1 MSFIVIL
8 GVFGPNFTRILTDS
22 VISIINDR
30 SIRRQTNST
39 MISAKRYLNTK
50 EVAQLLQINEK
61 GVYTLVSEKGLPATK
76 VTGKWLFPKHF
87 VEEWLD
93 LSVVNLPAAANPSL
107 DSGRLFI
114 AGSDDLLF
122 QRAVGLYNSQNRGS
136 VIFFANIGSMGGLR
150 ALRQR
155 SCHIGV
161 CHLLQDDNEEY
172 NFRFAEKEMAQAP
185 VFVNFSRREQGI
197 VLARGNPK
205 NIKSI
210 VDLAADGVR
219 IVNRPLS
226 TGTRLLL
233 DFEISRSDISP
244 EDIDGYEVEVGRHL
258 DAGLAVLGGRVDA
271 APAIRPV
278 AELLG
283 LDFLPLRWERFDM
296 LINRDRFFEASVQRF
311 INLLH
316 DPTFKEIAQEYVGYD
331 LSACGK
337 MIYPDNLKL

>member
-1 MSFIVIL
+1 MSS
-8 GVFGPNFTRILTDS
+8 P
-22 VISIINDR
+22 
-30 SIRRQTNST
+30 
-39 MISAKRYLNTK
+39 KKYLNTK
-50 EVAQLLQINEK
+50 EVAQLLQVNEK
-61 GVYTLVSEKGLPATK
+61 GVYTLVSDKGLPATK
-76 VTGKWLFPKHF
+76 VTGKWLFPRHF

-93 LSVVNLPAAANPSL
+93 LSIVNLPAAANPAL

-122 QRAVGLYNSQNRGS
+122 QRAVSLYNSKDQNS

-161 CHLLQDDNEEY
+161 CHLLQDDKEEY
-172 NFRFAEKEMAQAP
+172 NFRFAEQEMTQAP
-185 VFVNFSRREQGI
+185 VFVNFSKREQGI
-197 VLARGNPK
+197 LIGPGNPK
-205 NIKSI
+205 NIRS
-210 VDLAADGVR
+210 VADLAGNGVK
-219 IVNRPLS
+219 IVNRPLN

-233 DFEISRSDISP
+233 DYEISRTDISAD
-244 EDIDGYEVEVGRHL
+244 DIDGYEVEVGRHL
-258 DAGLAVLGGRVDA
+258 EAGLAVLGGKADA

-283 LDFLPLRWERFDM
+283 LDFIPLRWERFDL
-296 LINRDRFFEASVQRF
+296 LINRDRFFDPPVQRF

-316 DPTFKEIAQEYVGYD
+316 DPSFKEIAKEFVGYD
-331 LSACGK
+331 LSVSGK

>member
-1 MSFIVIL
+1 
-8 GVFGPNFTRILTDS
+8 
-22 VISIINDR
+22 
-30 SIRRQTNST
+30 
-39 MISAKRYLNTK
+39 MISTKRYLSTK

-76 VTGKWLFPKHF
+76 ITGKWLFPKHF

-93 LSVVNLPAAANPSL
+93 LSAVNLPTASSPVL
-107 DSGRLFI
+107 ESGRLFI

-122 QRAVGLYNSQNRGS
+122 QRAVGLYNSQNPDS

-172 NFRFAEKEMAQAP
+172 NFRFAEQEMAKSP
-185 VFVNFSRREQGI
+185 VFINFSKRQQGI
-197 VLARGNPK
+197 IVAHGNPK
-205 NIKSI
+205 NIET
-210 VDLAADGVR
+210 VADLAAEGVR
-219 IVNRPLS
+219 IVNRPLN

-233 DFEISRSDISP
+233 DFEISRSDISA

-258 DAGLAVLGGRVDA
+258 EAGLAVLGGKADA

-283 LDFLPLRWERFDM
+283 LYFIPLRWERFDM
-296 LINRDRFFEASVQRF
+296 LINRDRFFEPSVQRF

-316 DPTFKEIAQEYVGYD
+316 DPAFKEIAREYVGYD

>member
-1 MSFIVIL
+1 MSS
-8 GVFGPNFTRILTDS
+8 P
-22 VISIINDR
+22 
-30 SIRRQTNST
+30 
-39 MISAKRYLNTK
+39 KKYLNTK
-50 EVAQLLQINEK
+50 EVAQLLQVNEK
-61 GVYTLVSEKGLPATK
+61 GVYALVSDKGLPATK
-76 VTGKWLFPKHF
+76 VTGKWLFPRHF

-93 LSVVNLPAAANPSL
+93 LSIVNLPAAANPAL

-122 QRAVGLYNSQNRGS
+122 QRAVNLFNSSDQNS

-161 CHLLQDDNEEY
+161 CHLLQDDKEEY
-172 NFRFAEKEMAQAP
+172 NFRFAEQEMTQAP
-185 VFVNFSRREQGI
+185 VFVNFSKREQGI
-197 VLARGNPK
+197 LIGPGNPK
-205 NIKSI
+205 NIKS
-210 VDLAADGVR
+210 VADLAGNGVK
-219 IVNRPLS
+219 IVNRPLN

-233 DFEISRSDISP
+233 DYEISRTDISAD
-244 EDIDGYEVEVGRHL
+244 DIDGYEVEVGRHL
-258 DAGLAVLGGRVDA
+258 EAGLAVLGGKADA

-283 LDFLPLRWERFDM
+283 LDFIPLRWERFDL
-296 LINRDRFFEASVQRF
+296 LINRDRFFDPPVQRF

-316 DPTFKEIAQEYVGYD
+316 DPSFKQIAKEFVGYD
-331 LSACGK
+331 LSVSGK

>member
-1 MSFIVIL
+1 MA
-8 GVFGPNFTRILTDS
+8 
-22 VISIINDR
+22 
-30 SIRRQTNST
+30 ST
-39 MISAKRYLNTK
+39 KHYLNTK

-61 GVYTLVSEKGLPATK
+61 GVYALVSEKGLPATK

-93 LSVVNLPAAANPSL
+93 LSSVNLPAAPNPAL

-122 QRAVGLYNSQNRGS
+122 QRAVGLYHSQNRDS
-136 VIFFANIGSMGGLR
+136 VIFFANVGSMGGLR

-172 NFRFAEKEMAQAP
+172 NFRFAEQEMSQAP
-185 VFVNFSRREQGI
+185 VFINFSRREQGI
-197 VLARGNPK
+197 VVAAGNPKQINSVSDLARG
-205 NIKSI
+205 
-210 VDLAADGVR
+210 GVR
-219 IVNRPLS
+219 IVNRPLN

-233 DFEISRSDISP
+233 DYEISRSDISA
-244 EDIDGYEVEVGRHL
+244 EDIEGYDVEVGRHL
-258 DAGLAVLGGRVDA
+258 DAGLAVLGGKADA

-283 LDFLPLRWERFDM
+283 LGFMPLRWERFQL
-296 LINRDRFFEASVQRF
+296 LISRDRFFEPPVQRF

-316 DPTFKEIAQEYVGYD
+316 EPVFKEISREYVGYD
-331 LSACGK
+331 LSGCCK
-337 MIYPDNLKL
+337 MIYPDNVKL

>member
-1 MSFIVIL
+1 MS
-8 GVFGPNFTRILTDS
+8 S
-22 VISIINDR
+22 S
-30 SIRRQTNST
+30 
-39 MISAKRYLNTK
+39 KKYLNTK
-50 EVAQLLQINEK
+50 EVAQLLQVNEK
-61 GVYTLVSEKGLPATK
+61 GVYALVSDKGLPATK
-76 VTGKWLFPKHF
+76 VTGKWLFPRHF

-93 LSVVNLPAAANPSL
+93 LSIVNLPAAANPAL

-122 QRAVGLYNSQNRGS
+122 QRAVNLYNSKDQNS

-161 CHLLQDDNEEY
+161 CHLLQDDKEEY
-172 NFRFAEKEMAQAP
+172 NFRFAEQEMSQAP
-185 VFVNFSRREQGI
+185 VFINFSKREQGI
-197 VLARGNPK
+197 LIRLGNPK
-205 NIKSI
+205 NINS
-210 VDLAADGVR
+210 VADLAGDGVK
-219 IVNRPLS
+219 IVNRPLN

-233 DFEISRSDISP
+233 DYEISRTDISA
-244 EDIDGYEVEVGRHL
+244 DQIDGYEVEVGRHL
-258 DAGLAVLGGRVDA
+258 EAGLAVLGGRADA

-283 LDFLPLRWERFDM
+283 LDFIPLRWERFDL
-296 LINRDRFFEASVQRF
+296 LINRDRFFDPPVQRF

-316 DPTFKEIAQEYVGYD
+316 DPSFKDIAKEFVGYD
-331 LSACGK
+331 LSVSGK

>member
-1 MSFIVIL
+1 MS
-8 GVFGPNFTRILTDS
+8 S
-22 VISIINDR
+22 S
-30 SIRRQTNST
+30 
-39 MISAKRYLNTK
+39 KKYLNTK
-50 EVAQLLQINEK
+50 EVAQLLQVNEK
-61 GVYTLVSEKGLPATK
+61 GVYSLVSEKGLPATK
-76 VTGKWLFPKHF
+76 VTGKWLFPRHF

-93 LSVVNLPAAANPSL
+93 LSIVNLPAAANPAL

-122 QRAVGLYNSQNRGS
+122 QRAVGLYNSKNQNS

-172 NFRFAEKEMAQAP
+172 NFRFAEQEMAQAP
-185 VFVNFSRREQGI
+185 VFSNFSRREQGI
-197 VLARGNPK
+197 LIGAGNPK
-205 NIKSI
+205 QIHS
-210 VDLAADGVR
+210 VADLARAGVR
-219 IVNRPLS
+219 IVNRPLN

-233 DFEISRSDISP
+233 DYEISRSDISA
-244 EDIDGYEVEVGRHL
+244 EDIDGYDREVGRHL
-258 DAGLAVLGGRVDA
+258 EAGLAVLGDKADA

-283 LDFLPLRWERFDM
+283 LDFIPLRWERFDL
-296 LINRDRFFEASVQRF
+296 LIHRDRFFDPPVQRF
-311 INLLH
+311 MNLLH
-316 DPTFKEIAQEYVGYD
+316 DPSFKKIANEYVGYD
-331 LSACGK
+331 LSVCGK

>member
-1 MSFIVIL
+1 MS
-8 GVFGPNFTRILTDS
+8 
-22 VISIINDR
+22 
-30 SIRRQTNST
+30 ST
-39 MISAKRYLNTK
+39 KRYLNTK

-61 GVYTLVSEKGLPATK
+61 GVYALVSDKGLPATK

-93 LSVVNLPAAANPSL
+93 LSIVNLPAAANPSL

-122 QRAVGLYNSQNRGS
+122 QRAIGLYNSLNRDS
-136 VIFFANIGSMGGLR
+136 VVFFANIGSMGGLR

-172 NFRFAEKEMAQAP
+172 NFRFAEQEMGQAP
-185 VFVNFSRREQGI
+185 VFINFSKREQGI
-197 VLARGNPK
+197 VVADGNPK
-205 NIKSI
+205 NIMS
-210 VDLAADGVR
+210 VADLAAEGMR
-219 IVNRPLS
+219 IVNRPLN
-226 TGTRLLL
+226 TGTRLLF

-244 EDIDGYEVEVGRHL
+244 EDIDGYDVEVGRHL
-258 DAGLAVLGGRVDA
+258 DAGLAVLGGRADA

-283 LDFLPLRWERFDM
+283 LGFIPLRWERFDL
-296 LINRDRFFEASVQRF
+296 LINRERFFEPPVQKF

-316 DPTFKEIAQEYVGYD
+316 DPAFKEIASEYVGYD
-331 LSACGK
+331 LSVCGK
-337 MIYPDNLKL
+337 MIYPDNVKL

>member
-1 MSFIVIL
+1 MS
-8 GVFGPNFTRILTDS
+8 S
-22 VISIINDR
+22 S
-30 SIRRQTNST
+30 
-39 MISAKRYLNTK
+39 KKYLNTK
-50 EVAQLLQINEK
+50 EVAQLLQVNEK
-61 GVYTLVSEKGLPATK
+61 GVYTLVSDKGLPATK
-76 VTGKWLFPKHF
+76 VTGKWLFPRHF

-93 LSVVNLPAAANPSL
+93 LSIVNLPAAANPAL

-122 QRAVGLYNSQNRGS
+122 QRAVGLYNSKNQNS

-161 CHLLQDDNEEY
+161 CHLLQDDKEEY
-172 NFRFAEKEMAQAP
+172 NFRFAEQEMAQAP
-185 VFVNFSRREQGI
+185 VFVNFSKREQGI
-197 VLARGNPK
+197 LIGPGNPK
-205 NIKSI
+205 NIRS
-210 VDLAADGVR
+210 VADLAGDGVK
-219 IVNRPLS
+219 IVNRPLN

-233 DFEISRSDISP
+233 DYEISRTDISAD
-244 EDIDGYEVEVGRHL
+244 EIDGYEVEVGRHL
-258 DAGLAVLGGRVDA
+258 EAGLAILGGKADA

-283 LDFLPLRWERFDM
+283 LDFIPLRWERFDL
-296 LINRDRFFEASVQRF
+296 LINRDRFFDPPVQRF

-316 DPTFKEIAQEYVGYD
+316 DPSFKGIAKEFVGYD
-331 LSACGK
+331 LSVSGK

>member
-1 MSFIVIL
+1 MS
-8 GVFGPNFTRILTDS
+8 S
-22 VISIINDR
+22 S
-30 SIRRQTNST
+30 
-39 MISAKRYLNTK
+39 KKYLNTK
-50 EVAQLLQINEK
+50 EVAQLLQVNEK
-61 GVYTLVSEKGLPATK
+61 GVYTLVSDKGLPATK
-76 VTGKWLFPKHF
+76 VTGKWLFPRHF

-93 LSVVNLPAAANPSL
+93 LSIVNLPAAANSAL

-122 QRAVGLYNSQNRGS
+122 QKAVGLYNSKNQNS

-161 CHLLQDDNEEY
+161 CHLLQDDKEEY
-172 NFRFAEKEMAQAP
+172 NFRFAEQEMTQAP
-185 VFVNFSRREQGI
+185 VFVNFSKREQGI
-197 VLARGNPK
+197 LIGAGNPK
-205 NIKSI
+205 NIAS
-210 VDLAADGVR
+210 VADLAGDGVK
-219 IVNRPLS
+219 IVNRPLN

-233 DFEISRSDISP
+233 DYEISRTDISAD
-244 EDIDGYEVEVGRHL
+244 DIDGYEVEVGRHL
-258 DAGLAVLGGRVDA
+258 DAGLAILSGKADA

-283 LDFLPLRWERFDM
+283 LGFIPLRWERFDL
-296 LINRDRFFEASVQRF
+296 LINRDRFFDPPVQRF

-316 DPTFKEIAQEYVGYD
+316 DPSFKEIAKEFVGYD
-331 LSACGK
+331 LSVSGK